1 MEKLSDVIAK
11 LEKTTE
17 EKEQQSKHGSL
28 MSSMAEDMGEWMVA
42 NELRKVIEQ
51 LKQVT
56 SL

>member
-1 MEKLSDVIAK
+1 MKKLSEVISQ
-11 LEKTTE
+11 LEKTAK
-17 EKEQQSKHGSL
+17 EKEHQSQHGSS
-28 MSSMAEDMGEWMVA
+28 MSSIAEDMGEGMVA